1 MSSTERN
8 ATLSGFL
15 LGATCAAAVSWFL
28 AKKRRGETISF
39 FNPSEEDKMRR
50 ELSDAYHI
58 TRKFDM
64 DELVWNH
71 LSVRLSDGS
80 FLITPGDR
88 MFDDIGPKDLVKS
101 SGNITADIIHD
112 AVYQSRP
119 DVQAVVHL
127 HTPAAVAVSCL
138 EMGFVP
144 LAQEAAPFV
153 GRVARH
159 PWHGVSNDREEQAI
173 IGNAVKDENV
183 NTLLMENHGFCT
195 FGKTLGEAW
204 VLAYYFEKA
213 CQTQL
218 NCLQTREM
226 INYPSEKVLMHAGEQ
241 ANLPDFLPGACE
253 WEALRKMLTR

>member
-8 ATLSGFL
+8 AALSGVL

-28 AKKRRGETISF
+28 AKKRRGETFTF
-39 FNPSEEDKMRR
+39 FALSDEDKLRR
-50 ELSDAYHI
+50 ELSDAYNI
-58 TRKFDM
+58 TRKLGM

-71 LSVRLSDGS
+71 ISVRLPDGN
-80 FLITPGDR
+80 FLITPGCR
-88 MFDDIGPKDLVKS
+88 VFDDIGPNDLVKIS
-101 SGNITADIIHD
+101 ENITADIIHE
-112 AVYQSRP
+112 AVYECRP
-119 DVQAVVHL
+119 DIGAIVHL

-159 PWHGVSNDREEQAI
+159 PWHGISNDREEQAI
-173 IGNAVKDENV
+173 IGKAIKDGNV
-183 NTLLMENHGFCT
+183 NTLLMENHGYCT

-204 VLAYYFEKA
+204 VLAYYFDKA

-218 NCLQTREM
+218 HCLQTGEK
-226 INYPSEKVLMHAGEQ
+226 INHPSEKVMMHAAEQ
-241 ANLPDFLPGACE
+241 AMLPEFLAGACE
-253 WEALRKMLTR
+253 WEALRKMLRR